1 MKKRI
6 LPALLALVLAVSLAV
21 PALAADSDWK
31 SAYATAI
38 QKEADSWGNIFQ
50 LADLDVDGTP
60 ELIIGGVPGSGL
72 FSEILAAYTWK
83 NGSLQELNVQ
93 EYMMLSTNYT
103 SCYDLYR
110 NNTTG
115 AYRIEGSYTLRAG
128 MGYYSS
134 ITACYSLSNNCLTN
148 TEPYVTSVSGTTTT
162 YYVNGSKTT
171 ASKYTSAYNG
181 RNSGWTKV
189 STFVCKELD
198 VYWKKPTSSQVQ
210 EFLDS
215 YPAGP
220 ALAQS
225 STHNIQVDGK
235 PVSIAAYGINGNNYF
250 KLRDLAA
257 LLSGTQAQFQV
268 GWNADTWTI
277 TLTTGQSYT
286 AVGGELA
293 KSDGLNRFGNPTN
306 SPVYVDGVLTN
317 FTAYNIGGNN
327 YFKLRDLGQA
337 LGFNVTWD
345 DATRTVSILTDQ
357 DYSE

>member
-31 SAYATAI
+31 SAYTTAI
-38 QKEADSWGNIFQ
+38 QKKASSSGNIFQ
-50 LADLDVDGTP
+50 LADLDLDGTP

-83 NGSLQELNVQ
+83 NGALQTLNVQ
-93 EYMMLSTNYT
+93 EYMKLSDGGN
-103 SCYDLYR
+103 CYDLYR

-134 ITACYSLSNNCLTN
+134 ITAYYSLNGSNLTN
-148 TEPYVTSVSGTTTT
+148 TEPYVESVAGNTTT

-171 ASKYTSAYNG
+171 ASKYTSAYNS
-181 RNSGWTKV
+181 RNSGWTRV

-198 VYWKKPTSSQVQ
+198 VYWKKPTSSQIK
-210 EFLDS
+210 EFLNS
-215 YPAGP
+215 YPEGP
-220 ALAQS
+220 SLAKA

-257 LLSGTQAQFQV
+257 LLNGSQAQFQV
-268 GWNADTWTI
+268 GWNDATRTI
-277 TLTTGQSYT
+277 TLATGQSYT
-286 AVGGELA
+286 AVGGELS
-293 KSDGLNRFGNPTN
+293 KSDGLNRFGNPTT
-306 SPVYVDGVLTN
+306 SPIYVDGALADL
-317 FTAYNIGGNN
+317 TAYNIGGNN

-345 DATRTVSILTDQ
+345 DTTRTVGILTDQ
-357 DYSE
+357 GYSE

>member
-6 LPALLALVLAVSLAV
+6 LSVLLVLVLAVSLAV

-31 SAYATAI
+31 SAYTTAI

-60 ELIIGGVPGSGL
+60 ELLIGGVPGSGL
-72 FSEILAAYTWK
+72 FSEIQAAYTWK
-83 NGSLQELNVQ
+83 NGSLQKLNVQ
-93 EYMMLSTNYT
+93 EYMKLSTRAG
-103 SCYDLYR
+103 CYDLYR

-128 MGYYSS
+128 AGYYSS
-134 ITACYSLSNNCLTN
+134 ITAYYSLSNNRLTN
-148 TEPYVTSVSGTTTT
+148 TEPYVTSVAGSATT

-171 ASKYTSAYNG
+171 ASKFTSAFNG
-181 RNSGWTKV
+181 RNNGWTKV

-198 VYWKKPTSSQVQ
+198 VYWKKPTSSQIK
-210 EFLDS
+210 EFLNS

-220 ALAQS
+220 TLAQS

-257 LLSGTQAQFQV
+257 LLNGSQAQFQV

-286 AVGGELA
+286 AVGGELT
-293 KSDGLNRFGNPTN
+293 KSDGLNRFGNPTS
-306 SPVYVDGVLTN
+306 SPVYVDGVLTD

-345 DATRTVSILTDQ
+345 NDTRTVSILTDQ

>member
-31 SAYATAI
+31 SAYTTAI
-38 QKEADSWGNIFQ
+38 QKEASQWGNIFQ
-50 LADLDVDGTP
+50 LVDLDLDGTP
-60 ELIIGGVPGSGL
+60 ELLIGGMPGSGL
-72 FSEILAAYTWK
+72 FSEIQAAYTWK
-83 NGSLQELNVQ
+83 NGTLLKLTVK
-93 EYMMLSTNYT
+93 EYMKLSTSASGYV
-103 SCYDLYR
+103 LYR
-110 NNTTG
+110 NDTTG
-115 AYRIEGSYTLRAG
+115 AYRIEGTYTLRAG
-128 MGYYSS
+128 AGYYSS
-134 ITACYSLSNNCLTN
+134 VTANYWMDGASLTN
-148 TEPYVTSVSGTTTT
+148 TEPYVESVAGNTTT
-162 YYVNGSKTT
+162 YYVSGSKTT
-171 ASKYTSAYNG
+171 ASKYNSAYNS

-198 VYWKKPTSSQVQ
+198 TYWKKPTSSQVQ

-215 YPAGP
+215 YPGGP
-220 ALAQS
+220 TLARS
-225 STHNIQVDGK
+225 STHSIQVDGK

-268 GWNADTWTI
+268 GWNDATRTI

-293 KSDGLNRFGNPTN
+293 RSDGLNRFGNPTT
-306 SPVYVDGVLTN
+306 SPIYVDGVLTD

-345 DATRTVSILTDQ
+345 DATRTVSILTDEA
-357 DYSE
+357 YSE